1 VTISFLNIP
10 LQLTYFTNQPDKK
23 GFYFTGGINFS
34 LFINGDYKYRGTQ
47 YYWGYYPNHAEPADS
62 LLISELG
69 FFDKADHEG
78 ESKAK
83 RFGMSARFS
92 IGLNIPT
99 GYFSALYFG
108 PVFNLGISNI
118 SASKTNYTDIFGRE
132 HNQLP
137 TIINY
142 VGWEIG
148 MRFY

>member
-1 VTISFLNIP
+1 
-10 LQLTYFTNQPDKK
+10 
-23 GFYFTGGINFS
+23 
-34 LFINGDYKYRGTQ
+34 
-47 YYWGYYPNHAEPADS
+47 
-62 LLISELG
+62 LG